1 MTLNLNCCFWL
12 FKLSLLPLFPVEQ
25 TLNLWNA
32 SIVQLEMIGSS
43 TFTTFE
49 VVYLLILIVQENGLK
64 GTINDGLIGVG
75 DSLEID
81 FVQANQ
87 LAVSPYLNDNL
98 IIGSIGRWSIVREDV
113 DVLAFIQLCHSELDA
128 FLRKWNFIA
137 NLAAVV
143 AKITQ
148 RQVYLDYFDGLLVL

>member
-1 MTLNLNCCFWL
+1 
-12 FKLSLLPLFPVEQ
+12 
-25 TLNLWNA
+25 
-32 SIVQLEMIGSS
+32 MIGSS

-98 IIGSIGRWSIVREDV
+98 IIGSIGR
-113 DVLAFIQLCHSELDA
+113 
-128 FLRKWNFIA
+128 
-137 NLAAVV
+137 
-143 AKITQ
+143 
-148 RQVYLDYFDGLLVL
+148 

>member
-1 MTLNLNCCFWL
+1 
-12 FKLSLLPLFPVEQ
+12 
-25 TLNLWNA
+25 
-32 SIVQLEMIGSS
+32 VQLEMIGCS

-98 IIGSIGRWSIVREDV
+98 IIGSIGR
-113 DVLAFIQLCHSELDA
+113 
-128 FLRKWNFIA
+128 
-137 NLAAVV
+137 
-143 AKITQ
+143 
-148 RQVYLDYFDGLLVL
+148 